1 MKTFLKTI
9 LVSLYEKKNNIYQKD
24 VNYILK
30 KTYNICMKCWMSI
43 LFFSFNNIQCFP
55 IFMR

>member
-30 KTYNICMKCWMSI
+30 KTYNICMKCWKMLTTELEMICRST
-43 LFFSFNNIQCFP
+43 
-55 IFMR
+55 